1 MMLGQLQIT
10 KMTELWRIDNR
21 LMVRVSK
28 TFIKENHASCLS
40 VI

>member
-1 MMLGQLQIT
+1 MPGQLQAT

-28 TFIKENHASCLS
+28 TFIRENHASHLL